1 MATEQQIRDLAD
13 TMYRAQTTGVS
24 SAEYDAAIT
33 AAGLHPHD
41 ITGVNNLLS
50 SYGYQPGT
58 PNFYEG
64 STLSTA
70 PSDPGYA
77 AQYAAIQAD
86 FASGILPSTDE
97 NIAQYGGQINP
108 ATGQPY
114 EFFVNDYS
122 SNRAIVDAANSGS
135 AIPSLGRATIDVGA
149 NNVPTINRI
158 DSPTPTPTGTT
169 TPRPTMAAL
178 TADQAAQLGQIPGIG
193 TNVTS
198 IMGQTSQIPD
208 LVTSVDT
215 IGEQTS
221 QIPDIAMD
229 VTGLGTSVAGL
240 GTSLGTLG
248 NRLGV
253 SAPSGATATV
263 PANQN
268 LASYLAGQI
277 GTGTTT
283 TTGAVTSA
291 QTALENLLREQAGQ
305 TRTDILGRL
314 GTFEGGDL
322 ATRLNA
328 GFTGITGG
336 GTDTLRSLG
345 QGIGTVGANLTSG
358 IGTLTGGQADISE
371 ALLGPT
377 GGGGGISG
385 ALADLA
391 ASTGE
396 YQTASTQARRDLQE
410 SVLGGQERISGQID
424 RGDVSSQLGQIA
436 QNVSNL
442 GGGPQQDFGA
452 VAQALAANVPA
463 QSNAEVVQRAQFIQ
477 LMDTLRGLVNNPQS
491 GLDPTVRAT
500 YASVTN
506 AFGPNGQFIAQ
517 SSNPSTGEIT
527 RRLMTPDKQLRVQTF
542 NQMGQPTN
550 TPISFDINTLLSRAI
565 GQQAQAPMA
574 QQFGLMGPQG
584 PSITV

>member
-1 MATEQQIRDLAD
+1 MATEQQIKNLAD
-13 TMYRAQTTGVS
+13 IAYRAQTTGVPTT
-24 SAEYDAAIT
+24 EYRAALT
-33 AAGLHPHD
+33 AAGLSPD
-41 ITGVNNLLS
+41 DYLGVNSLLS

-58 PNFYEG
+58 ANFYEG

-77 AQYAAIQAD
+77 AQYAATQNA
-86 FASGILPSTDE
+86 FASGVLNSTEE
-97 NIAQYGGQINP
+97 NIAKYGGQINP

-114 EFFVNDYS
+114 EFLVNDNTA
-122 SNRAIVDAANSGS
+122 NRAIVDAANSGS
-135 AIPSLGRATIDVGA
+135 PIPSLGRANIDVGT
-149 NNVPTINRI
+149 NNTPTINRI
-158 DSPTPTPTGTT
+158 DSPTPTPTPTT
-169 TPRPTMAAL
+169 AAF
-178 TADQAAQLGQIPGIG
+178 TADQSAQLGQIPGIG

-208 LVTSVDT
+208 
-215 IGEQTS
+215 
-221 QIPDIAMD
+221 IATG
-229 VTGLGTSVAGL
+229 VTGLGTSL
-240 GTSLGTLG
+240 GNLG

-253 SAPSGATATV
+253 SAPSGETATV

-291 QTALENLLREQAGQ
+291 QSALEELLREQAGQ

-322 ATRLNA
+322 ATRLNT

-336 GTDTLRSLG
+336 GTDTLQSLG
-345 QGIGTVGANLTSG
+345 TSLGNIGQNLTSG

-385 ALADLA
+385 TLADLA

-424 RGDVSSQLGQIA
+424 RGDVRSQLGQIA

-463 QSNAEVVQRAQFIQ
+463 QTNAEVVQRAQFIQ
-477 LMDTLRGLVNNPQS
+477 LMDNLRGLVNNPQS

-527 RRLMTPDKQLRVQTF
+527 RRQMTPDKQLRVQNF

-550 TPISFDINTLLSRAI
+550 NPISFDINTLLSRAT

-574 QQFGLMGPQG
+574 QQSGLMGPQG

>member
-1 MATEQQIRDLAD
+1 MATEQQIQNLAD
-13 TMYRAQTTGVS
+13 TMYRAQTTGVPTT
-24 SAEYDAAIT
+24 EYNAAIT
-33 AAGLHPHD
+33 AAGLSPD
-41 ITGVNNLLS
+41 DYLGVNNLLS

-58 PNFYEG
+58 ANFYEG

-77 AQYAAIQAD
+77 AQYAATQNA
-86 FASGILPSTDE
+86 FASGVLDSTSE

-114 EFFVNDYS
+114 EFYINDNTVNQ
-122 SNRAIVDAANSGS
+122 AVVDAAASGS
-135 AIPSLGRATIDVGA
+135 DIPSLGRANIDVGT
-149 NNVPTINRI
+149 NNTPTINRI

-178 TADQAAQLGQIPGIG
+178 TADQSAQLGQIPGIG

-208 LVTSVDT
+208 
-215 IGEQTS
+215 
-221 QIPDIAMD
+221 IATG

-253 SAPSGATATV
+253 SAPSGETATV

-291 QTALENLLREQAGQ
+291 QSALEELLRQQAGQ

-345 QGIGTVGANLTSG
+345 QGIGTVGQNLTSG

-463 QSNAEVVQRAQFIQ
+463 QTNAEVVQRAQFIQ
-477 LMDTLRGLVNNPQS
+477 LMDNLRGLVNNPQS

-500 YASVTN
+500 YASLTN

-527 RRLMTPDKQLRVQTF
+527 RRQMTPNKQLRVQNF

-550 TPISFDINTLLSRAI
+550 NPISFDINTLLSRAT

-574 QQFGLMGPQG
+574 QPSGLMGPQG

>member
-13 TMYRAQTTGVS
+13 IAYRAQTTGVPT
-24 SAEYDAAIT
+24 AEYNAAIT
-33 AAGLHPHD
+33 AAGLSPD
-41 ITGVNNLLS
+41 DYLGVNTLLS

-58 PNFYEG
+58 ANFYEG

-77 AQYAAIQAD
+77 AQYAATQNA
-86 FASGILPSTDE
+86 FASGVLDSTSE

-114 EFFVNDYS
+114 EFYIND
-122 SNRAIVDAANSGS
+122 NTANQAIVDAAASGS
-135 AIPSLGRATIDVGA
+135 DIPSLGRATIDVGA
-149 NNVPTINRI
+149 NNVPTINRT

-169 TPRPTMAAL
+169 TPRPTMEAL

-208 LVTSVDT
+208 IATGVT
-215 IGEQTS
+215 
-221 QIPDIAMD
+221 
-229 VTGLGTSVAGL
+229 GL

-253 SAPSGATATV
+253 SAPSGETATV

-291 QTALENLLREQAGQ
+291 QTALEELLRQQAGQ

-358 IGTLTGGQADISE
+358 IGTLTGGQANISE

-424 RGDVSSQLGQIA
+424 RGDVRSQLGQIA

-442 GGGPQQDFGA
+442 GGGPQ
-452 VAQALAANVPA
+452 
-463 QSNAEVVQRAQFIQ
+463 
-477 LMDTLRGLVNNPQS
+477 
-491 GLDPTVRAT
+491 
-500 YASVTN
+500 
-506 AFGPNGQFIAQ
+506 
-517 SSNPSTGEIT
+517 
-527 RRLMTPDKQLRVQTF
+527 
-542 NQMGQPTN
+542 
-550 TPISFDINTLLSRAI
+550 
-565 GQQAQAPMA
+565 
-574 QQFGLMGPQG
+574 
-584 PSITV
+584 

>member
-1 MATEQQIRDLAD
+1 
-13 TMYRAQTTGVS
+13 
-24 SAEYDAAIT
+24 
-33 AAGLHPHD
+33 
-41 ITGVNNLLS
+41 
-50 SYGYQPGT
+50 
-58 PNFYEG
+58 
-64 STLSTA
+64 
-70 PSDPGYA
+70 
-77 AQYAAIQAD
+77 
-86 FASGILPSTDE
+86 
-97 NIAQYGGQINP
+97 
-108 ATGQPY
+108 
-114 EFFVNDYS
+114 
-122 SNRAIVDAANSGS
+122 
-135 AIPSLGRATIDVGA
+135 
-149 NNVPTINRI
+149 
-158 DSPTPTPTGTT
+158 
-169 TPRPTMAAL
+169 MAAL

-208 LVTSVDT
+208 
-215 IGEQTS
+215 
-221 QIPDIAMD
+221 IATG
-229 VTGLGTSVAGL
+229 VTGLGTSL
-240 GTSLGTLG
+240 GNLG

-253 SAPSGATATV
+253 SAPSGETATV

-291 QTALENLLREQAGQ
+291 QTALEELLRQQAGQ

-358 IGTLTGGQADISE
+358 IGTLTGGQADITE
-371 ALLGPT
+371 ALVGPT
-377 GGGGGISG
+377 GSGGISG
-385 ALADLA
+385 AVSDLT

-396 YQTASTQARRDLQE
+396 YQTAATQARRDLQE

-424 RGDVSSQLGQIA
+424 RGDVRSQLGQIA

-463 QSNAEVVQRAQFIQ
+463 QTNAEVVQRAQFIQ

-527 RRLMTPDKQLRVQTF
+527 RRQMTPDKQLRVQTF

-550 TPISFDINTLLSRAI
+550 TPISFDINTLLSRAT

-574 QQFGLMGPQG
+574 QQSGLMGPQG

>member
-1 MATEQQIRDLAD
+1 MASTQQPWGSDQPWAWEVKNWQKLLNFIDN
-13 TMYRAQTTGVS
+13 YNAQ
-24 SAEYDAAIT
+24 
-33 AAGLHPHD
+33 
-41 ITGVNNLLS
+41 
-50 SYGYQPGT
+50 
-58 PNFYEG
+58 
-64 STLSTA
+64 
-70 PSDPGYA
+70 PSEP
-77 AQYAAIQAD
+77 
-86 FASGILPSTDE
+86 LT
-97 NIAQYGGQINP
+97 
-108 ATGQPY
+108 
-114 EFFVNDYS
+114 V
-122 SNRAIVDAANSGS
+122 
-135 AIPSLGRATIDVGA
+135 
-149 NNVPTINRI
+149 
-158 DSPTPTPTGTT
+158 TPT
-169 TPRPTMAAL
+169 L
-178 TADQAAQLGQIPGIG
+178 TEDQETQLGQIPEIG
-193 TNVTS
+193 TSVET
-198 IMGQTSQIPD
+198 IGGQTSQIPG

-215 IGEQTS
+215 IGGQTS
-221 QIPDIAMD
+221 QIPGLVTSVDTIGGQTSQIPGLVTSVGTIGEQTKQIPGIATNVGTILGQTGKIGGIATG

-253 SAPSGATATV
+253 SAPSGETATV

-283 TTGAVTSA
+283 TTGAVTDA
-291 QTALENLLREQAGQ
+291 QTALEKLLRAQADQ
-305 TRTDILGRL
+305 TRTDILKRL

-336 GTDTLRSLG
+336 GKDTLKSLG
-345 QGIGTVGANLTSG
+345 QSIGGVGANLTKG
-358 IGTLTGGQADISE
+358 IGTLTGGQADITG

-377 GGGGGISG
+377 GSGGGISG

-396 YQTASTQARRDLQE
+396 YQKASTQARNDLQ
-410 SVLGGQERISGQID
+410 SAVLGGQKSIAGQID
-424 RGDVSSQLGQIA
+424 RGDVRSQLGQLA
-436 QNVSNL
+436 QNVSNI
-442 GGGPQQDFGA
+442 GQPAQQDFGS

-463 QSNAEVVQRAQFIQ
+463 QSNADVVQRAQFIQ
-477 LMDTLRGLVNNPQS
+477 LMDSLRGLVNNPQS
-491 GLDPTVRAT
+491 GLDPTVRAA

-527 RRLMTPDKQLRVQTF
+527 RRQMTPDKQLRVQTF

-550 TPISFDINTLLSRAI
+550 TPISFDINTLMSRAT
-565 GQQAQAPMA
+565 GQQAQTPVA
-574 QQFGLMGPQG
+574 QPSGLMGPQG

>member
-1 MATEQQIRDLAD
+1 MATEQQIQNLAD
-13 TMYRAQTTGVS
+13 TMYRAQTTGVPTT
-24 SAEYDAAIT
+24 EYNAAIT
-33 AAGLHPHD
+33 AAGLSPD
-41 ITGVNNLLS
+41 DYLGVNNLLS

-58 PNFYEG
+58 ANFYEG

-77 AQYAAIQAD
+77 AQYAATQNA
-86 FASGILPSTDE
+86 FASGVLDSTSE

-114 EFFVNDYS
+114 EFYVND
-122 SNRAIVDAANSGS
+122 NTVNQAVVDAAASGS
-135 AIPSLGRATIDVGA
+135 DIPSLGRANIDVGT
-149 NNVPTINRI
+149 NNTPTINRI

-178 TADQAAQLGQIPGIG
+178 TADQSAQLGQIPGIG

-208 LVTSVDT
+208 
-215 IGEQTS
+215 
-221 QIPDIAMD
+221 IATG

-253 SAPSGATATV
+253 SAPSGETATV

-291 QTALENLLREQAGQ
+291 QSALEELLRQQAGQ

-345 QGIGTVGANLTSG
+345 QGIGTVGQNLTSG

-463 QSNAEVVQRAQFIQ
+463 QTNAEVVQRAQFIQ
-477 LMDTLRGLVNNPQS
+477 LMDNLRGLVNNPQS

-500 YASVTN
+500 YASLTN

-527 RRLMTPDKQLRVQTF
+527 RRQMTPNKQLRVQNF

-550 TPISFDINTLLSRAI
+550 NPISFDINTLLSRAT

-574 QQFGLMGPQG
+574 QPSGLMGPQG

>member
-13 TMYRAQTTGVS
+13 IAYRAQTTGVPT
-24 SAEYDAAIT
+24 AEYNAAIT
-33 AAGLHPHD
+33 AAGLSPD
-41 ITGVNNLLS
+41 DYLGVNTLLS

-58 PNFYEG
+58 ANFYEG

-77 AQYAAIQAD
+77 AQYAATQNA
-86 FASGILPSTDE
+86 FASGVLDSTSE

-114 EFFVNDYS
+114 EFYIND
-122 SNRAIVDAANSGS
+122 NTANQAIVDAAASGS
-135 AIPSLGRATIDVGA
+135 DIPSLGRATIDVGA
-149 NNVPTINRI
+149 NNVPTINRT

-169 TPRPTMAAL
+169 TPRPTMEAL

-208 LVTSVDT
+208 IATGVT
-215 IGEQTS
+215 
-221 QIPDIAMD
+221 
-229 VTGLGTSVAGL
+229 GL

-253 SAPSGATATV
+253 SAPSGETATV

-291 QTALENLLREQAGQ
+291 QTALEELLRQQAGQ

-358 IGTLTGGQADISE
+358 IGTLTGGQANISE

-377 GGGGGISG
+377 GSGGGISG

-424 RGDVSSQLGQIA
+424 RGDVRSQLGQIA

-463 QSNAEVVQRAQFIQ
+463 QTNAEVVQRAQFIQ
-477 LMDTLRGLVNNPQS
+477 LMDNLRGLVNNPQS

-527 RRLMTPDKQLRVQTF
+527 RRQMTPDKQLRVQNF

-550 TPISFDINTLLSRAI
+550 NPISFDINTLLSRAT

-574 QQFGLMGPQG
+574 QQSGLMGPQG

>member
-13 TMYRAQTTGVS
+13 IAYRAQTTGVPT
-24 SAEYDAAIT
+24 AEYNAAIT
-33 AAGLHPHD
+33 AAGLSPD
-41 ITGVNNLLS
+41 DYLGVNTLLS

-58 PNFYEG
+58 ANFYEG

-77 AQYAAIQAD
+77 AQYAATQNA
-86 FASGILPSTDE
+86 FASGVLDSTSE

-114 EFFVNDYS
+114 EFYIND
-122 SNRAIVDAANSGS
+122 NTANQAIVDAAASGS
-135 AIPSLGRATIDVGA
+135 DIPSLGRATIDVGA
-149 NNVPTINRI
+149 NNVPTINRT

-169 TPRPTMAAL
+169 TPRPTMEAL

-208 LVTSVDT
+208 IATGVT
-215 IGEQTS
+215 
-221 QIPDIAMD
+221 
-229 VTGLGTSVAGL
+229 GL

-253 SAPSGATATV
+253 SAPSGETATV

-291 QTALENLLREQAGQ
+291 QTALEELLRQQAGQ

-358 IGTLTGGQADISE
+358 IGTLTGGQANISE

-424 RGDVSSQLGQIA
+424 RGDVRSQLGQIA

-463 QSNAEVVQRAQFIQ
+463 QTNAEVVQRAQFIQ
-477 LMDTLRGLVNNPQS
+477 LMDNLRGLVNNPQS

-527 RRLMTPDKQLRVQTF
+527 RRQMTPDKQLRVQNF

-550 TPISFDINTLLSRAI
+550 NPISFDINTLMSRAT
-565 GQQAQAPMA
+565 GQQAQTLMA
-574 QQFGLMGPQG
+574 QPSGLMGPQG

>member
-1 MATEQQIRDLAD
+1 M
-13 TMYRAQTTGVS
+13 TTW
-24 SAEYDAAIT
+24 EKKNWEKLLNFI
-33 AAGLHPHD
+33 
-41 ITGVNNLLS
+41 NN
-50 SYGYQPGT
+50 YK
-58 PNFYEG
+58 
-64 STLSTA
+64 A
-70 PSDPGYA
+70 PS
-77 AQYAAIQAD
+77 
-86 FASGILPSTDE
+86 SEPSTV
-97 NIAQYGGQINP
+97 A
-108 ATGQPY
+108 
-114 EFFVNDYS
+114 
-122 SNRAIVDAANSGS
+122 
-135 AIPSLGRATIDVGA
+135 
-149 NNVPTINRI
+149 PT
-158 DSPTPTPTGTT
+158 
-169 TPRPTMAAL
+169 L
-178 TADQAAQLGQIPGIG
+178 TEDQETQLGQIPGIG
-193 TNVTS
+193 TSVET
-198 IMGQTSQIPD
+198 IGGQTSQIPGLVTSVD
-208 LVTSVDT
+208 TIGGQTSQIPGLVTSVDT

-221 QIPDIAMD
+221 QIPGLVTSVGTIGEQTSQIPGMATDVGTILGQTGQIGDIATD

-253 SAPSGATATV
+253 SAPEGETATV

-291 QTALENLLREQAGQ
+291 QTALEELLREQAGQ

-336 GTDTLRSLG
+336 GTDTLQSLG
-345 QGIGTVGANLTSG
+345 TSLGNIGQNLTSG
-358 IGTLTGGQADISE
+358 IGSLTGGQAGISE
-371 ALLGPT
+371 ALLGST
-377 GGGGGISG
+377 GSGGGISG

-396 YQTASTQARRDLQE
+396 YQTASTQARNDLQ
-410 SVLGGQERISGQID
+410 SAVLGGQERISGQID
-424 RGDVSSQLGQIA
+424 RGDVSSQLGQLA

-442 GGGPQQDFGA
+442 GQPAQQDFGS

-463 QSNAEVVQRAQFIQ
+463 QSNADVVQRAQFIQ
-477 LMDTLRGLVNNPQS
+477 LMDSLRGLVNNPQS
-491 GLDPTVRAT
+491 GLDPTVRAA

-527 RRLMTPDKQLRVQTF
+527 RRQMTPNKQLRVQTF

-550 TPISFDINTLLSRAI
+550 TPISFDINTLMSRAT
-565 GQQAQAPMA
+565 GQQAQAQA
-574 QQFGLMGPQG
+574 QTPVAQPSGLMGPQG

>member
-1 MATEQQIRDLAD
+1 MATESD
-13 TMYRAQTTGVS
+13 QTSWGQE
-24 SAEYDAAIT
+24 EYDKFVEFLKNLNAPTPIDYSNATLTDLGNIWINAEKAAEQKT
-33 AAGLHPHD
+33 QWGQEEYDNFVEFLKNFNAPK
-41 ITGVNNLLS
+41 S
-50 SYGYQPGT
+50 S
-58 PNFYEG
+58 E
-64 STLSTA
+64 
-70 PSDPGYA
+70 
-77 AQYAAIQAD
+77 
-86 FASGILPSTDE
+86 PST
-97 NIAQYGGQINP
+97 
-108 ATGQPY
+108 
-114 EFFVNDYS
+114 V
-122 SNRAIVDAANSGS
+122 
-135 AIPSLGRATIDVGA
+135 
-149 NNVPTINRI
+149 
-158 DSPTPTPTGTT
+158 TPTPTE
-169 TPRPTMAAL
+169 
-178 TADQAAQLGQIPGIG
+178 DQEPQLDPIPGL
-193 TNVTS
+193 VTS
-198 IMGQTSQIPD
+198 VDTIGGQTSQIPG
-208 LVTSVDT
+208 LVTSVDTIGGQTSQIPGLVTSVGT

-221 QIPDIAMD
+221 QIPGMATDVGTILGQTGQIGDIATD
-229 VTGLGTSVAGL
+229 VTGL

-253 SAPSGATATV
+253 SAPSGETATV
-263 PANQN
+263 PANQD

-283 TTGAVTSA
+283 TKGAVTSA
-291 QTALENLLREQAGQ
+291 QTALEELLRQQAGK

-322 ATRLNA
+322 ATRLNT

-358 IGTLTGGQADISE
+358 IGTLTGGQANISE

-377 GGGGGISG
+377 GSGGGISG

-424 RGDVSSQLGQIA
+424 RGDVRSQLGQIA

-463 QSNAEVVQRAQFIQ
+463 QTNAEVVQRAQFIQ
-477 LMDTLRGLVNNPQS
+477 LMDNLRGLVNNPQS

-527 RRLMTPDKQLRVQTF
+527 RRQMTPDKQLRVQNF

-550 TPISFDINTLLSRAI
+550 NPISFDINTLLSRAT

-574 QQFGLMGPQG
+574 QQSGLMGPQG

>member
-1 MATEQQIRDLAD
+1 MATEQQVQTLAD
-13 TMYRAQTTGVS
+13 TMYRAQTTGIPTT
-24 SAEYDAAIT
+24 EYNAAIT
-33 AAGLHPHD
+33 AAGLDPND
-41 ITGVNNLLS
+41 YLGVNALLS

-58 PNFYEG
+58 ANFYEG

-77 AQYAAIQAD
+77 ALYSATQAD
-86 FASGILPSTDE
+86 FASGVLNSTSE

-114 EFFVNDYS
+114 EFLVND
-122 SNRAIVDAANSGS
+122 NTANQAIVDAANSGS
-135 AIPSLGRATIDVGA
+135 AIPSLGRANIDVGA
-149 NNVPTINRI
+149 NNVPTINRT

-169 TPRPTMAAL
+169 TPRPTMATL
-178 TADQAAQLGQIPGIG
+178 TADQSAQLGQIPGLG

-208 LVTSVDT
+208 
-215 IGEQTS
+215 
-221 QIPDIAMD
+221 IATG
-229 VTGLGTSVAGL
+229 VTGLGTSL
-240 GTSLGTLG
+240 GNLG

-253 SAPSGATATV
+253 SAPSGETATV

-283 TTGAVTSA
+283 TTGAVSSA
-291 QTALENLLREQAGQ
+291 QTALEELLRQQAGQ

-385 ALADLA
+385 TLADLA

-424 RGDVSSQLGQIA
+424 RGDVRSQLGQIA
-436 QNVSNL
+436 QNVSSL

-463 QSNAEVVQRAQFIQ
+463 QTNVEVVQRAQFIQ
-477 LMDTLRGLVNNPQS
+477 LMDNLRGLVNNPQS

-527 RRLMTPDKQLRVQTF
+527 RRQMTPNKQLRVQNF

-550 TPISFDINTLLSRAI
+550 NPISFDINTLLSRAT
-565 GQQAQAPMA
+565 GQQAQAQTPMA
-574 QQFGLMGPQG
+574 QQSGLMGPQG

>member
-1 MATEQQIRDLAD
+1 MEYSLEEILAELNRRQNENYYVDVNTVNKYGQDPFAPKALDFEDFLSGVDTEEGRTKILTDIQPYDIYQRQSGKMTPGAEFPSDSIGTYSARDLLRGYFEANPL
-13 TMYRAQTTGVS
+13 AAATT
-24 SAEYDAAIT
+24 T
-33 AAGLHPHD
+33 
-41 ITGVNNLLS
+41 T
-50 SYGYQPGT
+50 T
-58 PNFYEG
+58 
-64 STLSTA
+64 TT
-70 PSDPGYA
+70 
-77 AQYAAIQAD
+77 
-86 FASGILPSTDE
+86 
-97 NIAQYGGQINP
+97 
-108 ATGQPY
+108 
-114 EFFVNDYS
+114 
-122 SNRAIVDAANSGS
+122 
-135 AIPSLGRATIDVGA
+135 
-149 NNVPTINRI
+149 
-158 DSPTPTPTGTT
+158 TPTPT
-169 TPRPTMAAL
+169 MEAL

-193 TNVTS
+193 TNVTG
-198 IMGQTSQIPD
+198 IMGQTSQIPG
-208 LVTSVDT
+208 LVTSVGT

-221 QIPDIAMD
+221 QIPGMATDVGTILGQTGQIGDIATD

-253 SAPSGATATV
+253 SAPDGETATV
-263 PANQN
+263 PANQD
-268 LASYLAGQI
+268 LASYLAEQI

-291 QTALENLLREQAGQ
+291 QSALEELLREQAGQ

-336 GTDTLRSLG
+336 GTDTLQSLG
-345 QGIGTVGANLTSG
+345 TSLGNIGQNLTSG
-358 IGTLTGGQADISE
+358 IGSLTGGQADISE

-377 GGGGGISG
+377 GSGGISG
-385 ALADLA
+385 TLADLA

-396 YQTASTQARRDLQE
+396 YQTGAIQARNDLQ
-410 SVLGGQERISGQID
+410 SAVLGGQERISGQID
-424 RGDVSSQLGQIA
+424 SGDVRSQLAQLA
-436 QNVSNL
+436 QNVSNI
-442 GGGPQQDFGA
+442 GQPAQQDFGA

-463 QSNAEVVQRAQFIQ
+463 QSNADVVQRAQFIQ
-477 LMDTLRGLVNNPQS
+477 LMDSLRGLVNNPQS
-491 GLDPTVRAT
+491 GLDPTVRAA

-527 RRLMTPDKQLRVQTF
+527 RRQMTTDKQLRVQTF

-550 TPISFDINTLLSRAI
+550 TPISFDINTLMSRAT
-565 GQQAQAPMA
+565 GQQAQAQTPVA
-574 QQFGLMGPQG
+574 QPSGLMGPQG

>member
-13 TMYRAQTTGVS
+13 IAYRAQTTGVPT
-24 SAEYDAAIT
+24 AEYNAAIT
-33 AAGLHPHD
+33 AAGLSPD
-41 ITGVNNLLS
+41 DYLGVNTLLS

-58 PNFYEG
+58 ANFYEG

-77 AQYAAIQAD
+77 AQYAATQNA
-86 FASGILPSTDE
+86 FASGVLDSTSE

-114 EFFVNDYS
+114 EFYIND
-122 SNRAIVDAANSGS
+122 NTANQAIVDAAASGS
-135 AIPSLGRATIDVGA
+135 DIPSLGRATIDVGA
-149 NNVPTINRI
+149 NNVPTINRT

-169 TPRPTMAAL
+169 TPRPTMEAL

-208 LVTSVDT
+208 IATGVT
-215 IGEQTS
+215 
-221 QIPDIAMD
+221 
-229 VTGLGTSVAGL
+229 GL

-253 SAPSGATATV
+253 SAPSGETATV

-291 QTALENLLREQAGQ
+291 QTALEELLRQQAGQ

-358 IGTLTGGQADISE
+358 IGTLTGGQANISE

-377 GGGGGISG
+377 GSGGGISG

-424 RGDVSSQLGQIA
+424 RGDVRSQLGQIA

-463 QSNAEVVQRAQFIQ
+463 QTNAEVVQRAQFIQ
-477 LMDTLRGLVNNPQS
+477 LMDNLRGLVNNPQS

-527 RRLMTPDKQLRVQTF
+527 RRQMTPDKQLRVQTF

-550 TPISFDINTLLSRAI
+550 TPISFDINTLMSRAT
-565 GQQAQAPMA
+565 GQQAQAQTPVA
-574 QQFGLMGPQG
+574 QPSGLMGPQG

>member
-1 MATEQQIRDLAD
+1 MATEQQIQILAD
-13 TMYRAQTTGVS
+13 TMYRAQTTGIPTT
-24 SAEYDAAIT
+24 EYNAAIT
-33 AAGLHPHD
+33 AAGLSPD
-41 ITGVNNLLS
+41 DYLGVNDLLS

-58 PNFYEG
+58 ANFYEG

-77 AQYAAIQAD
+77 AQYAATQNA
-86 FASGILPSTDE
+86 FASGVLDSTSE

-114 EFFVNDYS
+114 EFYIND
-122 SNRAIVDAANSGS
+122 NTANQAAVDAAVSGS
-135 AIPSLGRATIDVGA
+135 DVPSLGRATIDVGA
-149 NNVPTINRI
+149 NNVPTINRT

-169 TPRPTMAAL
+169 TPTPTPTMEAL

-208 LVTSVDT
+208 
-215 IGEQTS
+215 
-221 QIPDIAMD
+221 IATG
-229 VTGLGTSVAGL
+229 VTGLGTSL
-240 GTSLGTLG
+240 GDLG

-253 SAPSGATATV
+253 SAPSGETATV
-263 PANQN
+263 PANQD
-268 LASYLAGQI
+268 LAGYLAGQI

-291 QTALENLLREQAGQ
+291 QSALEELLRQQAGQ

-314 GTFEGGDL
+314 GTFDGGDL
-322 ATRLNA
+322 ATRLNT

-385 ALADLA
+385 TLADLS

-410 SVLGGQERISGQID
+410 SVLGGQERIAGQID

-463 QSNAEVVQRAQFIQ
+463 QTNADVVQRAQFIQ
-477 LMDTLRGLVNNPQS
+477 LMDNLRGLVNNPQS

-527 RRLMTPDKQLRVQTF
+527 RRQMTPDKQLRVQNF

-550 TPISFDINTLLSRAI
+550 NPISFDINTLMSRAT

-574 QQFGLMGPQG
+574 QPSGLMGPQG
-584 PSITV
+584 PSITL

>member
-1 MATEQQIRDLAD
+1 MARSLGGRCAPG
-13 TMYRAQTTGVS
+13 YY
-24 SAEYDAAIT
+24 YDSVTQRCEPSPVDVLQDQAPT
-33 AAGLHPHD
+33 F
-41 ITGVNNLLS
+41 T
-50 SYGYQPGT
+50 GT
-58 PNFYEG
+58 PV
-64 STLSTA
+64 L
-70 PSDPGYA
+70 
-77 AQYAAIQAD
+77 
-86 FASGILPSTDE
+86 
-97 NIAQYGGQINP
+97 
-108 ATGQPY
+108 
-114 EFFVNDYS
+114 VND
-122 SNRAIVDAANSGS
+122 
-135 AIPSLGRATIDVGA
+135 L
-149 NNVPTINRI
+149 PT
-158 DSPTPTPTGTT
+158 TT
-169 TPRPTMAAL
+169 TPAPAPAPAPATVEAL
-178 TADQAAQLGQIPGIG
+178 TSDQAAQLGQIPGIG

-198 IMGQTSQIPD
+198 IMGQTSQIPGIATN
-208 LVTSVDT
+208 VGT
-215 IGEQTS
+215 ILGQTG
-221 QIPDIAMD
+221 QIGDIATD

-253 SAPSGATATV
+253 SAPSGETATV

-283 TTGAVTSA
+283 TTGAVSSA
-291 QTALENLLREQAGQ
+291 QTALEELLRQQAGQ

-358 IGTLTGGQADISE
+358 IGTLTGGQADITE
-371 ALLGPT
+371 ALVGPT
-377 GGGGGISG
+377 GSGGGISG
-385 ALADLA
+385 SLADLA

-396 YQTASTQARRDLQE
+396 YQTAATQARNDLQ
-410 SVLGGQERISGQID
+410 SAVLGGQERISGQID

-442 GGGPQQDFGA
+442 GGGPQQDFGS

-463 QSNAEVVQRAQFIQ
+463 QTNAEVVQRAQFIQ
-477 LMDTLRGLVNNPQS
+477 LMDNLRGLVNNPQS

-500 YASVTN
+500 YASLTN
-506 AFGPNGQFIAQ
+506 AFGPNGQFMAQ
-517 SSNPSTGEIT
+517 SFNPSTGEIT
-527 RRLMTPDKQLRVQTF
+527 RRQMTPDKQLRVQNF

-550 TPISFDINTLLSRAI
+550 NPISFDINALMSRAT
-565 GQQAQAPMA
+565 GQQAQAPVA
-574 QQFGLMGPQG
+574 QQSGLMGPQG
-584 PSITV
+584 PSITM

>member
-13 TMYRAQTTGVS
+13 IAYRAQTTGVPT
-24 SAEYDAAIT
+24 AEYNAAIT
-33 AAGLHPHD
+33 AAGLSPD
-41 ITGVNNLLS
+41 DYLGVNTLLS

-58 PNFYEG
+58 ANFYEG

-77 AQYAAIQAD
+77 AQYAATQNA
-86 FASGILPSTDE
+86 FASGVLDSTSE

-114 EFFVNDYS
+114 EFYIND
-122 SNRAIVDAANSGS
+122 NTANQAIVDAAASGS
-135 AIPSLGRATIDVGA
+135 DIPSLGRATIDVGA
-149 NNVPTINRI
+149 NNVPTINRT

-169 TPRPTMAAL
+169 TPRPTMEAL

-208 LVTSVDT
+208 IATGVT
-215 IGEQTS
+215 
-221 QIPDIAMD
+221 
-229 VTGLGTSVAGL
+229 GL

-253 SAPSGATATV
+253 SAPSGETATV

-291 QTALENLLREQAGQ
+291 QTALEELLRQQAGQ

-322 ATRLNA
+322 ATRLNT

-345 QGIGTVGANLTSG
+345 QGIGTVGQNLTSG
-358 IGTLTGGQADISE
+358 IGTLTGGQANISE

-424 RGDVSSQLGQIA
+424 RGDVRSQLGQIA

-463 QSNAEVVQRAQFIQ
+463 QTNAEVVQRAQFIQ
-477 LMDTLRGLVNNPQS
+477 LMDNLRGLVNNPQS

-527 RRLMTPDKQLRVQTF
+527 RRQMTPDKQLRVQNF

-550 TPISFDINTLLSRAI
+550 NPISFDINTLLSRAT

-574 QQFGLMGPQG
+574 QQSGLMGPQG

>member
-1 MATEQQIRDLAD
+1 MASTSQSAGGNPFSMSWQEYQEKFIKPLIYQQNFPEPVAQLEPEPEPEPVVDSTEMPPWREWNLQQ
-13 TMYRAQTTGVS
+13 
-24 SAEYDAAIT
+24 AEEF
-33 AAGLHPHD
+33 
-41 ITGVNNLLS
+41 VKLLK
-50 SYGYQPGT
+50 
-58 PNFYEG
+58 E
-64 STLSTA
+64 
-70 PSDPGYA
+70 GYA
-77 AQYAAIQAD
+77 
-86 FASGILPSTDE
+86 
-97 NIAQYGGQINP
+97 
-108 ATGQPY
+108 
-114 EFFVNDYS
+114 
-122 SNRAIVDAANSGS
+122 
-135 AIPSLGRATIDVGA
+135 
-149 NNVPTINRI
+149 PTE
-158 DSPTPTPTGTT
+158 
-169 TPRPTMAAL
+169 
-178 TADQAAQLGQIPGIG
+178 DQEPQLDPIPG
-193 TNVTS
+193 
-198 IMGQTSQIPD
+198 

-215 IGEQTS
+215 IGGQTS
-221 QIPDIAMD
+221 QIPGLVTSVDTIGKQSSQIPGMATDVGTILGQTGQIGDIATD

-253 SAPSGATATV
+253 SAPSGETATV
-263 PANQN
+263 PANQD
-268 LASYLAGQI
+268 LASYLAEQI

-291 QTALENLLREQAGQ
+291 QTALEELLREQAGQ

-314 GTFEGGDL
+314 GTFDGGDL

-336 GTDTLRSLG
+336 GTDTLQSLG
-345 QGIGTVGANLTSG
+345 TSLGNIGQNLTSG

-377 GGGGGISG
+377 GSGGISG
-385 ALADLA
+385 TLADLA

-396 YQTASTQARRDLQE
+396 YQTAATQARNDLQ
-410 SVLGGQERISGQID
+410 SAVLGGQERISGQID
-424 RGDVSSQLGQIA
+424 SGDVSSQLGQLA
-436 QNVSNL
+436 QNVSNI
-442 GGGPQQDFGA
+442 GQPAQQDFGS

-527 RRLMTPDKQLRVQTF
+527 RRQMTPDKQLRVQTF

-550 TPISFDINTLLSRAI
+550 TPISFDINTLMSRAT
-565 GQQAQAPMA
+565 GQQAQAQTPMA
-574 QQFGLMGPQG
+574 QPSGLMGPQG

>member
-1 MATEQQIRDLAD
+1 MATEQQVQTLAD
-13 TMYRAQTTGVS
+13 TMYRAQTTGVPTT
-24 SAEYDAAIT
+24 EYNAAIT
-33 AAGLHPHD
+33 AAGLSPD
-41 ITGVNNLLS
+41 DYLGVNNLLS

-58 PNFYEG
+58 ANFYEG

-77 AQYAAIQAD
+77 AQYAAAQNA
-86 FASGILPSTDE
+86 FASGVLDSTSE

-114 EFFVNDYS
+114 EFYIND
-122 SNRAIVDAANSGS
+122 NTANQAVVDAAASGS
-135 AIPSLGRATIDVGA
+135 DIPSLGRANIDVGA
-149 NNVPTINRI
+149 NNTPTINRT

-178 TADQAAQLGQIPGIG
+178 TADQSAQLGQIPGIG

-208 LVTSVDT
+208 
-215 IGEQTS
+215 
-221 QIPDIAMD
+221 IATG

-253 SAPSGATATV
+253 SAPSGETATV
-263 PANQN
+263 PANQD

-291 QTALENLLREQAGQ
+291 QTALEELLRQQAGQ

-345 QGIGTVGANLTSG
+345 QGIGTVGQNLTSG

-385 ALADLA
+385 TLADLA

-463 QSNAEVVQRAQFIQ
+463 QTNAEVVQRAQFIQ
-477 LMDTLRGLVNNPQS
+477 LMDSLRGLVNNPQS
-491 GLDPTVRAT
+491 GLDPTVRAA

-550 TPISFDINTLLSRAI
+550 TPISFDINTLLSRAT
-565 GQQAQAPMA
+565 GQQAQAQAPVA
-574 QQFGLMGPQG
+574 QPSGLMGPQG

>member
-1 MATEQQIRDLAD
+1 MATDVGTILGQTGQIGDIA
-13 TMYRAQTTGVS
+13 TGV
-24 SAEYDAAIT
+24 T
-33 AAGLHPHD
+33 
-41 ITGVNNLLS
+41 
-50 SYGYQPGT
+50 
-58 PNFYEG
+58 
-64 STLSTA
+64 
-70 PSDPGYA
+70 
-77 AQYAAIQAD
+77 
-86 FASGILPSTDE
+86 
-97 NIAQYGGQINP
+97 
-108 ATGQPY
+108 
-114 EFFVNDYS
+114 
-122 SNRAIVDAANSGS
+122 
-135 AIPSLGRATIDVGA
+135 
-149 NNVPTINRI
+149 
-158 DSPTPTPTGTT
+158 
-169 TPRPTMAAL
+169 
-178 TADQAAQLGQIPGIG
+178 
-193 TNVTS
+193 
-198 IMGQTSQIPD
+198 
-208 LVTSVDT
+208 
-215 IGEQTS
+215 
-221 QIPDIAMD
+221 
-229 VTGLGTSVAGL
+229 GL

-253 SAPSGATATV
+253 SAPSGETATV

-291 QTALENLLREQAGQ
+291 QSALEELLRQQAGQ

-336 GTDTLRSLG
+336 GTDTLQSLG
-345 QGIGTVGANLTSG
+345 TSLGNIGQNLTSG
-358 IGTLTGGQADISE
+358 IGSLTGGQADISE

-377 GGGGGISG
+377 GSGGISG
-385 ALADLA
+385 TLADLA

-396 YQTASTQARRDLQE
+396 YQTAATQARNDLQ
-410 SVLGGQERISGQID
+410 SAVLGGQERISGQID
-424 RGDVSSQLGQIA
+424 RGDVRSQLGQLA

-442 GGGPQQDFGA
+442 GQPAQQDFGA

-506 AFGPNGQFIAQ
+506 SFGPNGQFIAQ

-527 RRLMTPDKQLRVQTF
+527 RRQMTPNKQLRVQTF

-550 TPISFDINTLLSRAI
+550 TPISFDINTLMSRAT
-565 GQQAQAPMA
+565 GQQAQAQTPMA
-574 QQFGLMGPQG
+574 QPSGLMGPQG

>member
-1 MATEQQIRDLAD
+1 MATEQQIQTLAD

-24 SAEYDAAIT
+24 SAEYNAAIT
-33 AAGLHPHD
+33 AAGLSPD
-41 ITGVNNLLS
+41 DYLGVNNLLS

-58 PNFYEG
+58 ANFYEG

-77 AQYAAIQAD
+77 ALYSTTQAD
-86 FASGILPSTDE
+86 FASGVLPSTSE

-114 EFFVNDYS
+114 EFYVNDTAA
-122 SNRAIVDAANSGS
+122 NRAIVDAAASGS

-169 TPRPTMAAL
+169 TPTPRPATAAL
-178 TADQAAQLGQIPGIG
+178 TADQSTQLGQIPGIG

-208 LVTSVDT
+208 
-215 IGEQTS
+215 
-221 QIPDIAMD
+221 IATG
-229 VTGLGTSVAGL
+229 VTGLGTSL
-240 GTSLGTLG
+240 GNLG

-253 SAPSGATATV
+253 SAPSGETATV

-268 LASYLAGQI
+268 LASYLTEQI

-291 QTALENLLREQAGQ
+291 QTALEQLLRQQAGQ

-322 ATRLNA
+322 ATRLNT

-377 GGGGGISG
+377 GSGGGISG
-385 ALADLA
+385 TLADLA

-410 SVLGGQERISGQID
+410 SVLGGQTRISGQID

-442 GGGPQQDFGA
+442 GQPAQQDFGA

-477 LMDTLRGLVNNPQS
+477 LMDSLRGLVNNPQS

-565 GQQAQAPMA
+565 GQQAQAQTPVA
-574 QQFGLMGPQG
+574 QQPGLMGPQG
-584 PSITV
+584 PSITM